1 MAEPTRPADGSSE
14 RRHAFRINDEV
25 YLDYRLLPEDASAD
39 AESSNKDEIT
49 GVCRGLMQLR
59 ELTIQ
64 SGHILASIR
73 KHNSEIAQYLAIL
86 DKKIDAL
93 AQMSATV
100 GMGSDIRPST
110 EVNLSAG
117 GLAFAQP
124 DALQPGQRLALKLVL
139 FPSHLCLQLV
149 AKVIYCSAEHA
160 EVEAGQHWT
169 GVEFEPLPEHEQ
181 DALIRHLLE
190 KQSAQL
196 RKEREQ
202 E

>member
-1 MAEPTRPADGSSE
+1 MADPNNSADGRE
-14 RRHAFRINDEV
+14 RRHAFRITDEA
-25 YLDYRLLPEDASAD
+25 YLDYRRLPPGATSDS
-39 AESSNKDEIT
+39 SSNEIT

-64 SGHILASIR
+64 SSHILAGIR
-73 KHNSEIAQYLAIL
+73 KHDSEIAQYLSIL

-100 GMGSDIRPST
+100 GMGSDIRPDTTIS
-110 EVNLSAG
+110 LSAG
-117 GLAFAQP
+117 GVAFAQP
-124 DALQPGQRLALKLVL
+124 EALQPGERLALKLVL

-149 AKVIYCSAEHA
+149 AKIIYCTPENADT
-160 EVEAGQHWT
+160 GQYWT
-169 GVEFEPLPEHEQ
+169 GVEFDPLPEHEQ

-196 RKEREQ
+196 RKERDQ

>member
-1 MAEPTRPADGSSE
+1 MAENRPAGGAE

-25 YLDYRLLPEDASAD
+25 YLDYRLLPQGAS
-39 AESSNKDEIT
+39 AESSSTGEIT

-73 KHNSEIAQYLAIL
+73 KHNSEVAQYLSIL
-86 DKKIDAL
+86 DRKIDAL

-100 GMGSDIRPST
+100 GMGSEIRPAT
-110 EVNLSAG
+110 PVNISAG

-124 DALQPGQRLALKLVL
+124 NALQPGDRLALKLVL

-149 AKVIYCSAEHA
+149 AKIVYCSAEHPGL
-160 EVEAGQHWT
+160 EPGHYWT